1 LFYQRK
7 SLPALFIILITFT
20 IISCK
25 GDINGPF
32 VSEDEIIGSWQLTKI
47 IASYS
52 SGTKELTPE
61 EENIE
66 FTITLDSSRTYQRY
80 QNYNGDIINDNGTWN
95 LENGR
100 LTLISDSGSITFL
113 IKLNGDKLQ
122 VAATLTDPDSGIL
135 VPVTL
140 EFSKNI

>member
-1 LFYQRK
+1 MFYQRK
-7 SLPALFIILITFT
+7 SLPAFLIVIIIFSVF
-20 IISCK
+20 SCK
-25 GDINGPF
+25 ENINGPF
-32 VSEDEIIGSWQLTKI
+32 ISEDEIIGSWQLTKI

-66 FTITLDSSRTYQRY
+66 FTITLDSSGTYQRY
-80 QNYNGDIINDNGTWN
+80 QDYNGDIINDIGTWN

-100 LTLISDSGSITFL
+100 LTLSSNSGSITFP

-122 VAATLTDPDSGIL
+122 VATTLPDPDSGIL

-140 EFSKNI
+140 EFTKNK